1 MLSVEQI
8 ELFKAFAII
17 LGLAVA
23 GYGYVKGQLKQRR
36 AKSKKLLTFFNDKV
50 STSDIQQ
57 WSNIVQASTAA
68 SGAKTGYYIA
78 PNKKQVALISLLD
91 NKTTD
96 QGATAKITEEIE
108 FLCSQVLTDSYDL
121 PTIALEIGQLM
132 TVIYDWF
139 KDETTFIENYP
150 NFVKVMSEKH
160 INSFPATTLVK
171 PQ

>member
-17 LGLAVA
+17 FGLAVA

-36 AKSKKLLTFFNDKV
+36 AKSKKLLTFFNDKI
-50 STSDIQQ
+50 SSADIQL
-57 WSNIVQASTAA
+57 WSKIVQASTEA
-68 SGAKTGYYIA
+68 SGAKTGMYITA
-78 PNKKQVALISLLD
+78 QKKHVKLMSLFD
-91 NKTTD
+91 DKATD
-96 QGATAKITEEIE
+96 QGATAKITQEIE

-139 KDETTFIENYP
+139 KDENTFIENYP
-150 NFVKVMSEKH
+150 NFVKVMSEKE
-160 INSFPATTLVK
+160 ISRFPFKTLVSTD
-171 PQ
+171 